1 MSWSIGRWLVTILGY
16 AFAMKHV
23 PRFPD
28 TRAVDIK
35 DRDMIQAA
43 LDRYRPETSEL
54 TFSNV
59 FIWRAHY
66 GLRWSVFQDWLL
78 FFCTNGDNE
87 DEGDQTDAAICQVLP
102 PIGPPSRTDVV
113 LRLLRHLRDDRG
125 ISNPTIERADKR
137 LVEEIGSCAELSIEP
152 QRAHFDYLY
161 ETRDLI
167 DLAGQKYHA
176 KRNHIAQARR
186 AGRFTYEPLS
196 ESRRHECLELT
207 DRWCKVRHCTE
218 DLGLMGEQT
227 AIHEALA
234 HLTALKLHGGII
246 LIEGRV
252 GAFALGELLNPETG
266 VVHIE
271 KASPD
276 HSGLFAMIN
285 QSFCA
290 HAFAATTYVNREQD
304 LGEKGLRRAKLS
316 YHPIRLVEKYRIQL
330 T

>member
-1 MSWSIGRWLVTILGY
+1 V
-16 AFAMKHV
+16 KHV

-28 TRAVDIK
+28 TRAIEIK

-54 TFSNV
+54 TFTNL
-59 FIWRAHY
+59 FIWREHY
-66 GLRWSVFQDWLL
+66 GVRWSIFQDWLL
-78 FFCTNGDNE
+78 LFCTKGDTE
-87 DEGDQTDAAICQVLP
+87 ADRMTAAICQVLP
-102 PIGPPSRTDVV
+102 PIGPPSRREVV

-125 ISNPTIERADKR
+125 VSNPTIERADKR
-137 LVEEIGSCAELSIEP
+137 LVAEIGSCAELSIEP
-152 QRAHFDYLY
+152 TREHFDYLY
-161 ETRDLI
+161 ATSDLI
-167 DLAGQKYHA
+167 DLAGQKFHA
-176 KRNHIAQARR
+176 KRNHIARARR

-196 ESRRHECLELT
+196 EPHRHECLELA

-218 DLGLMGEQT
+218 DLGLMGEHA

-234 HLTALKLHGGII
+234 HMTALRLQGGII

-252 GAFALGELLNPETG
+252 GAFTLGELLNPETG

-276 HSGLFAMIN
+276 HPGLFAVVN

-290 HAFAATTYVNREQD
+290 HAFATTAYVNREQD

-316 YHPIRLVEKYRIQL
+316 YHPIRLIEKYRIRL
-330 T
+330 S